1 VSPAE
6 QVPVFIRLR
15 VALPI
20 HRLGLYILPL
30 KVTNFTFCQ
39 LYPEYKI
46 KLFPAISIFV
56 MDLNPLDHRA
66 AALTGCVGS
75 EVEEAS
81 SETIA
86 RLGIKFFFR
95 WFCFTLQM

>member
-20 HRLGLYILPL
+20 RRLGLYILPL
-30 KVTNFTFCQ
+30 KFTNFTFCQ

-46 KLFPAISIFV
+46 KLFPAISISL

-75 EVEEAS
+75 EVDGAS

-86 RLGIKFFFR
+86 RLRVKFFFR
-95 WFCFTLQM
+95 WFYFTLQM